1 MTAGMGH
8 AVYRQGSRRQAPCS
22 GRIAAGGIV
31 AALRVIAVDTSSE
44 RASVALVEGGEARG
58 EVRLATSLPSVAV
71 LPAIDLLLRSSGLA
85 PSDVDGYAVTLGPGS
100 FTGVRVGL
108 STVQGLA
115 LGGSRPCV
123 GLSTLDVLAAGVA
136 GEADS
141 LAVLVDAFREE
152 VFVGRYDR
160 DARPLAAPTRAR
172 PEVALAGLPP
182 GTLLTGDG
190 AWRYES
196 LVRERLPEA
205 RLVRGERFLAAR
217 LGRLA
222 EAALERGEGVPP
234 ASLRPLYLRDADV
247 RPSRP

>member
-1 MTAGMGH
+1 
-8 AVYRQGSRRQAPCS
+8 
-22 GRIAAGGIV
+22 
-31 AALRVIAVDTSSE
+31 VIAVDTSSE
-44 RASVALVEGGEARG
+44 RSSVALVEGGEARG

-71 LPAIDLLLRSSGLA
+71 LPAIDLLLRSSALA
-85 PSDVDGYAVTLGPGS
+85 ASDIDGYAVTIGPGS

-115 LGGSRPCV
+115 LGAGRPCV
-123 GLSTLDVLAAGVA
+123 GLPTLDVLAAGIA
-136 GEADS
+136 GEADT

-160 DARPLAAPTRAR
+160 DARPIDAPTRAK
-172 PEVALAGLPP
+172 PEAALAGLAA
-182 GTLLTGDG
+182 GTVVTGDG

-196 LVRERLPEA
+196 LLRDRHPGV
-205 RLVRGERFLAAR
+205 RLVRGEPFLAAR

-222 EAALERGEGVPP
+222 EAMLERGEGVPA
-234 ASLRPLYLRDADV
+234 ASLRPLYLRDADI

>member
-1 MTAGMGH
+1 
-8 AVYRQGSRRQAPCS
+8 
-22 GRIAAGGIV
+22 
-31 AALRVIAVDTSSE
+31 LRVIAVDTSSE

-58 EVRLATSLPSVAV
+58 EVRLATTLPSVTV
-71 LPAIDLLLRSSGLA
+71 LPAVDLLLRSCGLTA
-85 PSDVDGYAVTLGPGS
+85 SDVDGYAVTVGPGS

-108 STVQGLA
+108 STVQGLGLA
-115 LGGSRPCV
+115 AGRPCV

-141 LAVLVDAFREE
+141 LVVLVDAFREE

-160 DARPLAAPTRAR
+160 DARPVAAPTRAR
-172 PEVALAGLPP
+172 PDSALAGLPP
-182 GTLLTGDG
+182 GTVVTGDG

-196 LVRERLPEA
+196 LLRQMLPQA
-205 RLVRGERFLAAR
+205 RLVRGDPYLAAR

-222 EAALERGEGVPP
+222 EAALERGEGVPA